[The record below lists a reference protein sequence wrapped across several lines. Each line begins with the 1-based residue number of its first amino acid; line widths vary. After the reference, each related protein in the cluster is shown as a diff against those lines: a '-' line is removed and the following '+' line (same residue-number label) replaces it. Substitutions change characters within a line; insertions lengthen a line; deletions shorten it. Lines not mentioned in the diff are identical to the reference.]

1 MLADCTQ
8 TQPCNNAVHKWQ
20 TARIEAMIAEVE
32 EVDVTRTTDATSKQ
46 QHELDNKFSNKISR

>member
-1 MLADCTQ
+1 
-8 TQPCNNAVHKWQ
+8 
-20 TARIEAMIAEVE
+20 MIAEVE